1 MLLREHEFV
10 CEDLSLSKAYTVL
23 VEVALKLAKVLTAR
37 ALAKERYEFF
47 VRHPTRFFEFWDGLD
62 YDLPVPI

>member
-1 MLLREHEFV
+1 M
-10 CEDLSLSKAYTVL
+10 L